1 MSANTTCCG
10 LPLCDTYPCALT
22 PKWQALKAAVG
33 SYGEQAS
40 RPCFGWQFIYLTF
53 VRPRAS
59 PYCHMAASFP
69 PLMSSVSYLSCHI
82 PPTSAIR
89 TPITRLTMSSRDH
102 YPHVFF
108 PCLLM
113 TRSILTVSPAPY
125 IFIQHSSNYNVC
137 TSAPSLP
144 VPLTRFLLFLLLRCT
159 SLHFTALHC
168 TSLHYTA
175 LHCTSLH
182 FTALPMCV

>member
-113 TRSILTVSPAPY
+113 TRVS
-125 IFIQHSSNYNVC
+125 
-137 TSAPSLP
+137 
-144 VPLTRFLLFLLLRCT
+144 LFLPFP
-159 SLHFTALHC
+159 LHPAHPYNTPPITTYAP
-168 TSLHYTA
+168 
-175 LHCTSLH
+175 
-182 FTALPMCV
+182 LPLPYPYR